1 MIPEQY
7 WRIARRWFWLIG
19 GIALACAMFSVV
31 VVGEVA
37 GKSKPTYN
45 AATTLGV
52 SRIVSFGG
60 TITQGGD
67 PADPTL
73 LSNYTDNIASR
84 GTTPQFVTM
93 LSGELAKKGIVM
105 NDTVLS
111 RKVKFIS
118 NPGLFRVDI
127 TATASDPAVAQ
138 TIAQTAA
145 DLLAKDVTDEETR
158 IRTALNSSTDQ
169 QQVQLLAR
177 LTTVYEQRTAR
188 LALLGQPALME
199 ALDNMVRR
207 GVTADLGA
215 QFTTLV
221 GDLARITSD
230 TELTVLNS
238 EASSLEVQL
247 AQLSES
253 RRGYSDEILIG
264 APVSIV
270 DPVDTSPV
278 PLASSLRSKD
288 LALMG
293 LIAGLVI
300 GWIVATL
307 ADGWAFANRMERA
320 KREEWSVTSTAGV
333 ERYFNHE

>member
-1 MIPEQY
+1 MIPENY

-19 GIALACAMFSVV
+19 GVAIVCALFSVV
-31 VVGEVA
+31 AVGQVA
-37 GKSKPTYN
+37 GKAAPTYN

-67 PADPTL
+67 PGDPIL

-84 GTTPQFVTM
+84 GSTPQFVAM
-93 LSGELAKKGIVM
+93 LNAELAKKNIVM
-105 NDTVLS
+105 TDTVLS
-111 RKVKFIS
+111 RKVKYTSI
-118 NPGLFRVDI
+118 PGLFRIDI
-127 TATASDPAVAQ
+127 TATSDDPAKAQ
-138 TIAQTAA
+138 IMAQTAA
-145 DLLAKDVTDEETR
+145 DLLSKDVTDEETR
-158 IRTALNSSTDQ
+158 IRIALNASTDAQ
-169 QQVQLLAR
+169 QAQLLAK
-177 LTTVYEQRTAR
+177 LNTVYEQRTAR

-207 GVTADLGA
+207 GVTADLTTE
-215 QFTTLV
+215 FSTLV
-221 GDLARITSD
+221 GDLARISSD

-238 EASSLEVQL
+238 DATSLEQQL
-247 AQLSES
+247 ARLSES

-278 PLASSLRSKD
+278 PIASSLRTKD
-288 LALMG
+288 LAVMG
-293 LIAGLVI
+293 LVVGLVL
-300 GWIVATL
+300 GWIAATV
-307 ADGWAFANRMERA
+307 ADGMAFNSRMERA
-320 KREEWSVTSTAGV
+320 KREEWAVSTAGV

>member
-19 GIALACAMFSVV
+19 AVAIACALFSVV
-31 VVGEVA
+31 VVGQIA
-37 GKSKPTYN
+37 GKAQPTYS

-60 TITQGGD
+60 AITQGGD
-67 PADPTL
+67 PGDPTL

-84 GTTPQFVTM
+84 GSTPQFVTV
-93 LSGELAKKGIVM
+93 LNAELKKKGIVM
-105 NDTVLS
+105 TDTVLS
-111 RKVKFIS
+111 RKVKYTSI
-118 NPGLFRVDI
+118 PGLFRIDI
-127 TATASDPAVAQ
+127 TASSGSPADAQ
-138 TIAQTAA
+138 LMAQTAA
-145 DLLAKDVTDEETR
+145 DLLVKDVSDEETR
-158 IRTALNSSTDQ
+158 IRIALNASTDQ
-169 QQVQLLAR
+169 QQAQLLAR
-177 LTTVYEQRTAR
+177 LNTVYEQRTAR
-188 LALLGQPALME
+188 LALLGQPVLME

-207 GVTADLGA
+207 GVTADLGVE
-215 QFTTLV
+215 FTTLV

-238 EASSLEVQL
+238 EATSLEQQL
-247 AQLSES
+247 ARLSET

-264 APVSIV
+264 TPVSIV
-270 DPVDTSPV
+270 DPVDTSPA
-278 PLASSLRSKD
+278 PLASSLRTKD
-288 LALMG
+288 LAMMG

-307 ADGWAFANRMERA
+307 ADGWAFSNRMERA
-320 KREEWSVTSTAGV
+320 KREEWAVSTAGV